1 MSRNSEKA
9 LMYSIGCGDMRA
21 MEHLMDR
28 YLEIVSRTS
37 FRILCDRKDSEAVTC
52 DVFVHAWNYSE
63 KFDGTDSIQMWLLR
77 LTSRYS
83 CIRIIRRNLLYLF
96 GQRPDLFVTTSP
108 KAADYDDYVTKQAWE
123 LFCRASQKLSVRQ
136 RIAFALCVLEDI
148 PTQVVSEITGISQRC
163 LKHLLSGAQARIKKE
178 LRIKYNKP
186 EDYDRYVGFLRK
198 VAEGLTEHDKLKR
211 IIMAS
216 IS

>member
-1 MSRNSEKA
+1 
-9 LMYSIGCGDMRA
+9 MYSIGCGDMRA

-52 DVFVHAWNYSE
+52 DVFVHVWNSSE
-63 KFDGTDSIQMWLLR
+63 RFDGTLSLESWRLR

-83 CIRIIRRNLLYLF
+83 HIRTMRRTIMYLF
-96 GQRPDLFVTTSP
+96 GQRPELFVTTAP
-108 KAADYDDYVTKQAWE
+108 KAADYDDYITKQAWE

-136 RIAFALCVLEDI
+136 RGVFALCVLEEI
-148 PTQVVSEITGISQRC
+148 PTYAVSEITGISQRC
-163 LKHLLSGAQARIKKE
+163 LERHLSGAQARIRKE
-178 LRIKYNKP
+178 LRLKYNKP